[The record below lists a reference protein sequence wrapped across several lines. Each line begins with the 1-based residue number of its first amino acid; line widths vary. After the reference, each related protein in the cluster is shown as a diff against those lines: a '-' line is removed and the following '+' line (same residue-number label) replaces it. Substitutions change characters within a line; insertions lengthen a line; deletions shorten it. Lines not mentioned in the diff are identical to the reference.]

1 MCCLLPDPLHW
12 VWTCHADLHTHFF
25 FPGQRPNR
33 CLWPRNVEGQ
43 CHTSARSTAKTRG
56 ILHVNFHTDHTHK
69 SSSILPP
76 SDTSWSA
83 PSPLTAEGGVLTR
96 WMCWEKSNQWR
107 RSAPSCPKASPLG
120 SASAQVGRKVRYF
133 SCDKSLGKYQ
143 VISRQKRLC
152 ELMLQLSSDCLE
164 FFWLR
169 LNSFSHSLQKS
180 GSWAAQVPE
189 ALSHRIKASGNQK
202 VIFDPQDPWVLVAL
216 KAFGTL
222 EDRQKTLKWYKNLS
236 MSYLNLTIEGNKEA
250 VLSNIRKWRQKGRL
264 DRSWE
269 PPTHPFNC
277 PMRKALIF
285 KVEGKN
291 RSSITTTEAT
301 SGRAAGRS
309 LQCFQFISRQR
320 RHAGSDGWSSNTPVT
335 RDRNRLWALKWEWIG
350 GGNTTWPTGWP
361 WKTFKCAL
369 QIP

>member
-1 MCCLLPDPLHW
+1 MVSAITSDGWGWGYSPAGGAEW
-12 VWTCHADLHTHFF
+12 NRTNGGV
-25 FPGQRPNR
+25 QRPPVPKLHLSAAHLHR
-33 CLWPRNVEGQ
+33 WGERYA
-43 CHTSARSTAKTRG
+43 TSAAIRALRNIKWYQDRNACVSLCSNFLLIVWNFSGYASTA
-56 ILHVNFHTDHTHK
+56 
-69 SSSILPP
+69 S
-76 SDTSWSA
+76 
-83 PSPLTAEGGVLTR
+83 LTA
-96 WMCWEKSNQWR
+96 C
-107 RSAPSCPKASPLG
+107 
-120 SASAQVGRKVRYF
+120 
-133 SCDKSLGKYQ
+133 KSL
-143 VISRQKRLC
+143 R
-152 ELMLQLSSDCLE
+152 
-164 FFWLR
+164 W
-169 LNSFSHSLQKS
+169 KS

-189 ALSHRIKASGNQK
+189 ALSHHIKASGHQK

-236 MSYLNLTIEGNKEA
+236 MSYLNLTIEGDKEA
-250 VLSNIRKWRQKGRL
+250 VLSNIGKWRQKGRL

-285 KVEGKN
+285 NVEGKN
-291 RSSITTTEAT
+291 RSSITTIEAT

-335 RDRNRLWALKWEWIG
+335 RDWNRLWALKWEWIG
-350 GGNTTWPTGWP
+350 GGNTTWPTGCP
-361 WKTFKCAL
+361 WKTFKFAL